1 MNIILKNNFLFFK
14 NYKLRCSIGKS
25 GISGKKK
32 EGDLKTPKGT
42 FKFKYILYR
51 KDRITKLRSKLKK
64 EVIKKNMGWCDDIN
78 SRYYNK
84 KIAFPFNNHAEKLWL
99 KDNIYDIVL
108 VLDYNFY
115 PIIKNK
121 GSAIFLHLA
130 KKNYQPTKGCIAIN
144 KKDMQLLVSKL
155 DKKSKLI
162 ID

>member
-1 MNIILKNNFLFFK
+1 MNIILKNNFLHFK
-14 NYKLRCSIGKS
+14 KYKLRCSIGKS
-25 GISGKKK
+25 GISSKKK
-32 EGDLKTPKGT
+32 EGDFKTPKGT

-51 KDRITKLRSKLKK
+51 KDRIIKLDSKLKK
-64 EVIKKNMGWCDDIN
+64 IAIKKNMGWCDDIN

-84 KIAFPFNNHAEKLWL
+84 KISFPFNGKAEKLWL
-99 KDNIYDIVL
+99 KNNIYDIIL

-130 KKNYQPTKGCIAIN
+130 KINYKPTKGCVAIN
-144 KKDMQLLVSKL
+144 KKNMQLLVSKL